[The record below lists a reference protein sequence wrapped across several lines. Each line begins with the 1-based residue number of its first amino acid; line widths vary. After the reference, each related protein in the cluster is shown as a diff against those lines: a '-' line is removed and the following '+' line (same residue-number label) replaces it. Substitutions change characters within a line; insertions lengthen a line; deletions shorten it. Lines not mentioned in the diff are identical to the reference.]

1 MGHGIGFNM
10 HEDPQVPNYGRAGR
24 GPMIRKGMALAVE
37 PMLNIGTSDTLVE
50 ADGWTVSTADGS
62 LSAHFEDT
70 IAITEDGPVVTTR
83 LSPSGTGNDSKG
95 V

>member
-1 MGHGIGFNM
+1 
-10 HEDPQVPNYGRAGR
+10 
-24 GPMIRKGMALAVE
+24 MALAIE
-37 PMLNIGTSDTLVE
+37 PMLNIGTPHTRVM

-70 IAITEDGPVVTTR
+70 VTIANDGPVITTR
-83 LSPSGTGNDSKG
+83 LSRDGGGPDSKG

>member
-1 MGHGIGFNM
+1 M
-10 HEDPQVPNYGRAGR
+10 HEEPQVPNYGRSGR
-24 GPMIRKGMALAVE
+24 GPMIRRGMALAVE
-37 PMLNIGTSDTLVE
+37 PMLNIGTSETQVE

-83 LSPSGTGNDSKG
+83 LSPNGTGKDSKG